1 MVNCQFLRKPMN
13 QEQVVKQGC
22 GCGFGAFAPHMYQLH
37 EFSELEVAHDFQNH
51 RLVFWG
57 HC

>member
-1 MVNCQFLRKPMN
+1 MN